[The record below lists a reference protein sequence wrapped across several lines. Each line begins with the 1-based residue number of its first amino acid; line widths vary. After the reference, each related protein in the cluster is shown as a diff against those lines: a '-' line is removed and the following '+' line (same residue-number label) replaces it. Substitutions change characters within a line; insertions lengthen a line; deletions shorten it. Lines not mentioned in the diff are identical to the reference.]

1 MRHAPSPAITLSNE
15 AVATFRQLVYDHF
28 RAHGRRLPWRDT
40 SAPYAILVSEIML
53 QQTQVERVIPRYRDF
68 LAAFPDVASLAR
80 APLQEVLAVWQGLG
94 YNRRAVA
101 LHRLAQQ
108 VCADYGGIIPD
119 RASEL
124 ERLPGVGHYTAR
136 AIVAFA
142 FNRPEVFIETNIRTV
157 FIHHFFQDRDGIH
170 DREILPLVTRTLDR
184 DDPRTW
190 YASLMDYGVFLKSL
204 HPNPSR
210 RSAHHTRQS
219 PFKGSNRELR
229 SRILRAILDGPV
241 MTGGELAATLNAPP
255 AQVLRNLERLEREG
269 FLSRTDDRFAVRH

>member
-1 MRHAPSPAITLSNE
+1 MP
-15 AVATFRQLVYDHF
+15 F
-28 RAHGRRLPWRDT
+28 
-40 SAPYAILVSEIML
+40 
-53 QQTQVERVIPRYRDF
+53 QQHQIK
-68 LAAFPDVASLAR
+68 
-80 APLQEVLAVWQGLG
+80 
-94 YNRRAVA
+94 RRALLA
-101 LHRLAQQ
+101 HRLA
-108 VCADYGGIIPD
+108 VYAVIENKVTLRKEYP
-119 RASEL
+119 
-124 ERLPGVGHYTAR
+124 ERNGQS
-136 AIVAFA
+136 AIA
-142 FNRPEVFIETNIRTV
+142 
-157 FIHHFFQDRDGIH
+157 IHHNRQVFHDRDGIH
-170 DREILPLVTRTLDR
+170 DREILPLVAQTLDS

-204 HPNPSR
+204 HPNPGR